1 MIFLFPSPT
10 FSCLMQRK
18 SKFRR
23 NMKVVS
29 FFHLLG
35 KTYPLF
41 IISPFHFTLFFPS
54 LPFLFPSLFHH
65 PPISFLYA
73 IYFISLI
80 SITSQ
85 SPPPL
90 IKRLLSCLLLPPL
103 SHSLLSTV
111 YPAAC
116 PFPSSF
122 PDRHN
127 GSLIEGFFFGS
138 RAISHYRRGQSLLLA
153 PTPVTIQGNSEMHGF
168 PGHLLQKRVRN
179 RKHSVFHTDERSY
192 FVLILTLAYLKNNNL
207 I

>member
-1 MIFLFPSPT
+1 
-10 FSCLMQRK
+10 
-18 SKFRR
+18 
-23 NMKVVS
+23 MKVVS

-35 KTYPLF
+35 NTYPLF
-41 IISPFHFTLFFPS
+41 IILPFHFTLFSPS
-54 LPFLFPSLFHH
+54 LPFLFPSLFRLFFV
-65 PPISFLYA
+65 ISFLYA
-73 IYFISLI
+73 SCFISLI

-90 IKRLLSCLLLPPL
+90 IKLRLLSCLSLPPL

-122 PDRHN
+122 PDKHN
-127 GSLIEGFFFGS
+127 RSLIEGFFGS
-138 RAISHYRRGQSLLLA
+138 RAISHHRRGQSLLLA

-179 RKHSVFHTDERSY
+179 REHSVFHTDERSY
-192 FVLILTLAYLKNNNL
+192 FVLILTLASLKNNNL
-207 I
+207 IFKKNML

>member
-10 FSCLMQRK
+10 FSCLMQIK

-35 KTYPLF
+35 KTYCLF
-41 IISPFHFTLFFPS
+41 IILPFHFTLFFPS

-90 IKRLLSCLLLPPL
+90 IKLRLLSSLPISP

-116 PFPSSF
+116 PFPF
-122 PDRHN
+122 IIPR
-127 GSLIEGFFFGS
+127 
-138 RAISHYRRGQSLLLA
+138 Q
-153 PTPVTIQGNSEMHGF
+153 TQQVTH
-168 PGHLLQKRVRN
+168 
-179 RKHSVFHTDERSY
+179 
-192 FVLILTLAYLKNNNL
+192 
-207 I
+207 

>member
-10 FSCLMQRK
+10 FSYLMQRK

-41 IISPFHFTLFFPS
+41 IISPFLFTFFPISTFS
-54 LPFLFPSLFHH
+54 LPFSFSSPTYLFSLCHFFHLFDFYYFSISSSTHKIETFILSFSPS
-65 PPISFLYA
+65 
-73 IYFISLI
+73 
-80 SITSQ
+80 Q
-85 SPPPL
+85 
-90 IKRLLSCLLLPPL
+90 

-127 GSLIEGFFFGS
+127 KSLTEGFFLVPLPSVIIGGGS
-138 RAISHYRRGQSLLLA
+138 LCC
-153 PTPVTIQGNSEMHGF
+153 
-168 PGHLLQKRVRN
+168 
-179 RKHSVFHTDERSY
+179 
-192 FVLILTLAYLKNNNL
+192 
-207 I
+207 